1 MNHQPS
7 HQGIFGVTF
16 FFWGKGEWLEV
27 SNLRQKAMD
36 EANLRTVILRDLV
49 AELGLLRDKKKAVQ
63 IQDTLEQDM
72 DWQRKLK

>member
-1 MNHQPS
+1 M
-7 HQGIFGVTF
+7 TF
-16 FFWGKGEWLEV
+16 FFGGKGEWLEV

-49 AELGLLRDKKKAVQ
+49 AELGLLRDKKKAGSQ

-72 DWQRKLK
+72 DCRGS